1 MVVPVERL
9 LREVERCSGFI
20 GEYLAALVF
29 SAFAA
34 ELSAPGIGPG
44 LGEGEVAKKEYE
56 EYSEW
61 CADRS
66 KNLGFEIKTGKS
78 EIAELQATIGAK
90 TLFLCH

>member
-1 MVVPVERL
+1 M
-9 LREVERCSGFI
+9 I
-20 GEYLAALVF
+20 K
-29 SAFAA
+29 
-34 ELSAPGIGPG
+34 
-44 LGEGEVAKKEYE
+44 GEVAKKEYE

-61 CADRS
+61 CEDRS